1 MPWAKKKTSDKEP
14 KKNLK
19 DMQDKNYKAAVEE
32 GAPAKKCSKCQ
43 MHVTV
48 YKNGKYQCNCKEGP
62 TYASTVADPVKPLPN
77 YVDSKRFDT
86 IEVKVDLT
94 IDEKNEAGQE
104 LAHKRE
110 QYQQIEIEKK
120 ARMDAYKDQLSEIES
135 QMSDLTRKV
144 TLGYEYRKFRCV
156 LHFDFIRK
164 VRIYKDHETGI
175 TIDERPIQPDD
186 YQMRMP
192 I

>member
-1 MPWAKKKTSDKEP
+1 MTGAKKQTTKES
-14 KKNLK
+14 KKKSLQ
-19 DMQDKNYKAAVEE
+19 DLQDKNYKALVEE
-32 GAPAKKCSKCQ
+32 GAPLKKCEKCK
-43 MHVTV
+43 MHVAV
-48 YKNGKYQCNCKEGP
+48 YKDGREQCNCKEGP
-62 TYASTVADPVKPLPN
+62 TYKKSEDPVKPLPN

-94 IDEKNEAGQE
+94 IGEKNEAGQE

-110 QYQQIEIEKK
+110 QYGQIEVEKK
-120 ARMDAYKDQLSEIES
+120 ARMDSYKDQLSEIES

-156 LHFDFIRK
+156 LHFDYIRK